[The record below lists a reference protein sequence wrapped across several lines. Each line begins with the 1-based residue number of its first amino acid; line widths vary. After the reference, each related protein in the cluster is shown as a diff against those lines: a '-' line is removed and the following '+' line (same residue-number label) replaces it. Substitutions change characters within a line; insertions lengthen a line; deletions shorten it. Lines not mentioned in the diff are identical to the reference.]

1 MECIEI
7 NSEMIDDP
15 EINKLTNEQLGKLF
29 KEAFLYGKTNICSK
43 YMRRKNIDKEVAVD
57 G

>member
-1 MECIEI
+1 MECVEI

-29 KEAFLYGKTNICSK
+29 KEAFLYGKINICSK
-43 YMRRKNIDKEVAVD
+43 YMRKCQSERE
-57 G
+57 